1 MKIIL
6 TESQLKL
13 IKEAE
18 FHFDKERIPQ
28 IIKEIQP
35 IIAEGKKAITFA
47 FNRLKEISVVDIL
60 ENPLSIKKQVE
71 SLSLLQKNYEQKYNK
86 YYNIYDA
93 INKAYYNIDEDNDD
107 IWELDKE
114 VTKLD
119 EIQTDLYDIHS
130 MMDDIYEVF
139 MEGNGLK
146 QKIHYF
152 QQEYPM
158 QTIDVTHRI

>member
-35 IIAEGKKAITFA
+35 IIAEGKKVITFA

-86 YYNIYDA
+86 YYDIYDL
-93 INKAYYNIDEDNDD
+93 I
-107 IWELDKE
+107 
-114 VTKLD
+114 
-119 EIQTDLYDIHS
+119 
-130 MMDDIYEVF
+130 
-139 MEGNGLK
+139 
-146 QKIHYF
+146 
-152 QQEYPM
+152 
-158 QTIDVTHRI
+158 